1 VVTVHQHMAAVVTP
15 TATLTAAAIAYGL
28 DKGTKGTGP
37 KNVLVYAT
45 AAVYHDPNRGNRA

>member
-1 VVTVHQHMAAVVTP
+1 MAAVVTP